1 MAIKLNEVTGDARY
15 KVSIKDKGAYE
26 VQGEEITA
34 GLCPACHGTG
44 RVLTRNS
51 NKEAALVKTDK
62 NEETLEGIAEPEFC
76 PVCDGM
82 GMFDYSTAEINP
94 I

>member
-1 MAIKLNEVTGDARY
+1 VAIKIDEVNGDARY
-15 KVSIKDKGAYE
+15 KVSVKDKGTYE
-26 VQGEEITA
+26 VEGGEIVA
-34 GLCPACHGTG
+34 GRCPACHGTG

-51 NKEAALVKTDK
+51 NKEAELVQTNK
-62 NEETLEGIAEPEFC
+62 NEETVEGIAEPEFC

-94 I
+94 A